1 MKIIMKH
8 VIKNIFEKKLRS
20 AIVLL
25 TILLSTLVLFIG
37 LSLNSIINETY
48 SSMLQ
53 GSYGNANL
61 VVNKNADD
69 GSPFYETSELDLG
82 ELTPLNQLDL
92 IQASGKTK
100 LHEEEKTVSIYGL
113 DTEMATEMD
122 LIDVITGEVK
132 LDHDTVIISQ
142 RAASDYSLEIGDRLE
157 VTRGNDTYEFVVG
170 GVSKPDGLFHSEK
183 GNLLLITDSQKVN
196 DMYGISS
203 MVASTLLQVP
213 AEKIDSVITSLREG
227 NKHFT
232 VQKINDAETILRDEQ
247 TFQMVMMLSIIIIVL
262 ISAYVISS
270 LTKLIITE
278 RLPVMGTF
286 RSVGAHKGM
295 MNRVLF
301 LEFFVYG
308 VVGSIFG
315 MVLAV
320 IFLPYAADVFN
331 EYKEY
336 GVETIVTYDVVYLLT
351 ALLFGMLF
359 PAFIN
364 FFQILKANRKPLKE
378 VLFDT
383 SFTPEKRSRWTMIM
397 GILFLALSFL
407 LYFLNKY
414 DGILLAILSLLLLF
428 ISVVMLMPTL
438 LNGIS
443 NIMQLITRT
452 SSSGELKLGI
462 KNIAGNKIVANNVS
476 MIMVVFLL
484 LLMVGI
490 SSAGIDRYVTNTLK
504 KDFDVT
510 LSLPSN
516 NQAIVNEIK
525 EMDGVSASYEQF
537 ISLGTSTLNN
547 VQASFVIQGVHDFME
562 MDDFFEGITYVDID
576 KDKLTSHNNAIIL
589 DEYMTKKYNLSI
601 GDTIEIQPVDLNSE
615 PIEHSKPMEMIVSG
629 TMDSSGFS
637 SSRNSAF
644 IPQPLFE
651 AYFAGIFHELIL
663 RVENG
668 YTAEEVKESI
678 TDTYINHDLEVVTFD
693 EMLGSQKAT
702 IDTLI
707 DGITM
712 IIGLGMVVGILG
724 ISNNLMVS
732 FNQRKKEYAI
742 LYSVCMS
749 KGQIVK
755 MLLSEMLTTF
765 LAVVFIG
772 LFGGIALNILLTKL
786 LYAIGMQTEFDFT
799 FGLFGVLSLVVIIL
813 LSLSSLTLVRKVFK
827 LDMMKEL
834 RYE

>member
-1 MKIIMKH
+1 MKIIIKH

-48 SSMLQ
+48 STMLQ
-53 GSYGNANL
+53 GAYGDANL
-61 VVNKNADD
+61 IVNKNTDD
-69 GSPFYETSELDLG
+69 GNPFYETSEL
-82 ELTPLNQLDL
+82 ELAGLNSMSRLDL
-92 IQASGKTK
+92 IQVNGKTK
-100 LHEEEKTVSIYGL
+100 LNGDEKTVSLYGM
-113 DTEMATEMD
+113 DTKTAKEMD
-122 LIDVITGEVK
+122 LIDVISGEVK
-132 LDHDTVIISQ
+132 LGNDAVIISQ
-142 RAASDYSLEIGDRLE
+142 RIASDYGLAIGDRLE
-157 VTRGNDTYEFVVG
+157 ITRGKDTYDFNIG
-170 GVSKPDGLFHSEK
+170 GISKPDGLFYSEK
-183 GNLLLITDSQKVN
+183 GDVLLITDSLRIN
-196 DMYGISS
+196 DIYGTSN

-213 AEKIDSVITSLREG
+213 TEEIDSTIASLREI
-227 NKHFT
+227 NDNFV
-232 VQKINDAETILRDEQ
+232 VQKTNAADSILRDEQ

-308 VVGSIFG
+308 VIGSVLGI
-315 MVLAV
+315 VLAV
-320 IFLPYAADVFN
+320 ILLPYAADVFN

-336 GVETIVTYDVVYLLT
+336 GVETIVTYNAVYLFT
-351 ALLFGMLF
+351 ALLFGMIF
-359 PAFIN
+359 PALIS
-364 FFQILKANRKPLKE
+364 FFRILKANSKPLKE

-383 SFTPEKRSRWTMIM
+383 SFTPEKRSKWGLIL
-397 GILFLALSFL
+397 GILLLALAFL
-407 LYFLNKY
+407 IYFVNRY
-414 DGILLAILSLLLLF
+414 DDILLAILSLLLLF
-428 ISVVMLMPTL
+428 VSIVMLMPTL

-443 NIMQLITRT
+443 RFILVLLGKSTA
-452 SSSGELKLGI
+452 GEFKIGI

-490 SSAGIDRYVTNTLK
+490 SSAGIDRYVTNTLE

-510 LSLPSN
+510 LSLPDN
-516 NQAIVNEIK
+516 NLAIADEIK
-525 EMDGVSASYEQF
+525 EMDGVSESYKQT
-537 ISLGTSTLNN
+537 ISLGISSLDGVQTSI
-547 VQASFVIQGVHDFME
+547 VIQGVNDFTV
-562 MDDFFEGITYVDID
+562 MDDFYEGIKYLDID
-576 KDKLTSHNNAIIL
+576 KDKLINLENAIIL
-589 DEYMTKKYNLSI
+589 DEYMTKKYGLSI
-601 GDTIEIQPVDLNSE
+601 GDIIEIQPVDLNDE
-615 PIEHSKPMEMIVSG
+615 PIEHSKPMEMVVSG

-637 SSRNSAF
+637 SSRNSALISMPF
-644 IPQPLFE
+644 FE
-651 AYFAGIFHELIL
+651 TYFAGIFHELVL
-663 RVENG
+663 RVKDG
-668 YTAEEVKESI
+668 YTAEELKESI
-678 TDTYINHDLEVVTFD
+678 TDSYINHDLEVITFD

-712 IIGLGMVVGILG
+712 IIGLGMIVGVLG

-765 LAVVFIG
+765 LAVVIIG
-772 LFGGIALNILLTKL
+772 LFGGFALNILLTKL

-799 FGLFGVLSLVVIIL
+799 FGLFGLLSLIVVIL
-813 LSLSSLTLVRKVFK
+813 LSLSSLSLVRKVFK
-827 LDMMKEL
+827 LNIMKEL